1 MLACR
6 VRCRGVFS
14 LASSLI
20 ANPDVVARLSNFL
33 TVKVVAQPS
42 GTRGSASKSW
52 CLGKVRVG
60 LRRQR
65 QGFLGLF
72 DFGLVFLGLL
82 VG

>member
-6 VRCRGVFS
+6 VKWRAVFS
-14 LASSLI
+14 L
-20 ANPDVVARLSNFL
+20 ARLSNFL
-33 TVKVVAQPS
+33 TVKVMAQPS

-52 CLGKVRVG
+52 CLGQVGVG
-60 LRRQR
+60 LRCQR

-72 DFGLVFLGLL
+72 DFGLNDIFLSLL